1 MFLTEQDFWSKM
13 ENLDLST
20 PVFLRE
26 TGYREN
32 ELLGADALDLVYPKD
47 RKAIREKAIKIFVL
61 NTWISDIATKLKS
74 PNADVIAWPRIAGYN
89 DHSLEKGKTLLFKGA
104 SLQPEAPEA
113 STQQVWLSYQNIS

>member
-1 MFLTEQDFWSKM
+1 M

-61 NTWISDIATKLKS
+61 NT
-74 PNADVIAWPRIAGYN
+74 
-89 DHSLEKGKTLLFKGA
+89 
-104 SLQPEAPEA
+104 
-113 STQQVWLSYQNIS
+113 